1 MRQDTHAQGNA
12 DWNSICTAASQAC
25 TSAGIPGE
33 LYQWGEHEQL
43 QGFPHRACVMWVKQ
57 MQEDRNGMAGCLSNN
72 PGR

>member
-33 LYQWGEHEQL
+33 LYQWGEHEPGISTQSL
-43 QGFPHRACVMWVKQ
+43 CDVGKA
-57 MQEDRNGMAGCLSNN
+57 DAGR
-72 PGR
+72 P